1 MNTGI
6 SKPSKTSKRL
16 STIAAITGSTAI
28 IALAIAFVTV
38 DFSGFFVAPSFTVD
52 ASAIDALEPIRSDPR
67 SDQDGTNGDNGS
79 GNSDNDGNNGNYG
92 LNDDDRDDAGSN
104 GDGNGAGTGDGDGSD
119 KDRNGRDGFGD
130 VDSDRYADH
139 GLPCLDPNCPI
150 HHGGNGNDDG
160 SGNGSDDG
168 TDGNGNG
175 SGDGSRNDDNDRPP
189 VNISAEEVSFKANL
203 AVYVN
208 QEDAEETL
216 SEYVDSINNY
226 FDVYPDGK
234 IYLVGCI
241 AKTSKWS
248 ITETD
253 LSEARAETVK
263 QTLVGLGIDED
274 KLVAVG
280 LGINDPWRQDEWS
293 LGYFDESTA
302 KLNRHVWLLP
312 DQYTE
317 QVKLVETTK
326 TYIDKVKESEK
337 TE

>member
-16 STIAAITGSTAI
+16 STIAAITGSAAI

-67 SDQDGTNGDNGS
+67 SDQDGTNGNDGS
-79 GNSDNDGNNGNYG
+79 GNGDNDGNNSNYG
-92 LNDDDRDDAGSN
+92 LDDGHN
-104 GDGNGAGTGDGDGSD
+104 GDNDNNDGN

-130 VDSDRYADH
+130 VDSDRYVDH

-150 HHGGNGNDDG
+150 HHGGNGDNDG

-168 TDGNGNG
+168 TDGNRNNNG
-175 SGDGSRNDDNDRPP
+175 SGDGDSDRPP
-189 VNISAEEVSFKANL
+189 VNISAEEVNFKANL

-208 QEDAEETL
+208 QEDAEKTL
-216 SEYVDSINNY
+216 SEYVDAINNY
-226 FDVYPDGK
+226 FTVYPDGK

-248 ITETD
+248 ITETE
-253 LSEARAETVK
+253 LSEARAEAVK
-263 QTLVGLGIDED
+263 QTLVDLGIDEN

-280 LGINDPWRQDEWS
+280 LGINDPWRQDEWA

-317 QVKLVETTK
+317 QVDLVDATK
-326 TYIDKVKESEK
+326 AYIDEVKESEK